1 MNKTALISAFFSG
14 AASIGVLTPKTVS
27 IPEVQQLPQA
37 PSVWEDVGGCFA
49 EAWEEVSEASE
60 AFVNG

>member
-14 AASIGVLTPKTVS
+14 AASIGAITPKVNPVLEATVVKS
-27 IPEVQQLPQA
+27 PA
-37 PSVWEDVGGCFA
+37 VWDDVGSCFA

-60 AFVNG
+60 AFVND

>member
-37 PSVWEDVGGCFA
+37 PSVWE
-49 EAWEEVSEASE
+49 EVSEASE